1 MGAMANPLTVI
12 IADDDAED
20 RQFLKQCLDASTRLR
35 VIAELANGA
44 EALHYV
50 SGTGLYQDRA
60 RHPLPDLLIIDAVM
74 PAFDAKE
81 ILDWLAAHPA
91 PGMKV
96 VVFSGYPVSD
106 VRERYLQRGAH
117 AFFYK
122 TGEMQQ
128 LASIAKE
135 IETGLIAGGYD
146 RAKPAR

>member
-1 MGAMANPLTVI
+1 
-12 IADDDAED
+12 
-20 RQFLKQCLDASTRLR
+20 
-35 VIAELANGA
+35 
-44 EALHYV
+44 YV
-50 SGTGLYQDRA
+50 SGTGPYQDRA

-122 TGEMQQ
+122 TGEMHQ

-135 IETGLIAGGYD
+135 IENGLVAGDYD
-146 RAKPAR
+146 RSAATH